1 MKTTGNRLQNTSFKK
16 CEKVLPETAV
26 SFYLG
31 PSLVGTDRIRL
42 LTRRFKLSARYRLRF
57 GLGAPC
63 LPMDTSVGLGG
74 TSPEY
79 L

>member
-1 MKTTGNRLQNTSFKK
+1 MKATGNRLQNTSFKK
-16 CEKVLPETAV
+16 CKMVLPETAV
-26 SFYLG
+26 SSYLG
-31 PSLVGTDRIRL
+31 PSLVGTDRICL
-42 LTRRFKLSARYRLRF
+42 LTKRFKLSARYRLGL
-57 GLGAPC
+57 GLGASC